1 MTKEQ
6 LTKEQ
11 LEQKKQSLEREIV
24 ALESAVT
31 ASDSHAFDLLIA
43 DIKRDMEDD
52 IAEENWKSLK
62 LNQKKIESYREVEKI
77 IESQADLLEDKKEEL
92 SDVNYQLEHF
102 QLSFD
107 LESVDSGEGN
117 KKTGI
122 VIEPIGE
129 LEVGDVLTNY
139 SFSDDNG
146 HTKESYL
153 VKQSAEMDGK
163 FALISTGFDDE
174 RLLQYPA
181 TLKLLERAEYVGNIF
196 IADDNQQLALDCLA
210 KISENRKS
218 EEEQES

>member
-62 LNQKKIESYREVEKI
+62 INQKKIESYREVENI
-77 IESQADLLEDKKEEL
+77 IASQADLLEDKREEL
-92 SDVNYQLEHF
+92 ADTNYQLEHF

-107 LESVDSGEGN
+107 LEGMDSGDGN
-117 KKTGI
+117 KKTG
-122 VIEPIGE
+122 VVVEPIGE
-129 LEVGDVLTNY
+129 LEVGDVLT
-139 SFSDDNG
+139 
-146 HTKESYL
+146 KEQDSYL
-153 VKQSAEMDGK
+153 VKQSAEMEGK
-163 FALISTGFDDE
+163 FALIGTGFDDE
-174 RLLQYPA
+174 KLLQYPA
-181 TLKLLERAEYVGNIF
+181 TLKLLEGAEYVGNIF

-210 KISENRKS
+210 KISESRKS
-218 EEEQES
+218 EEE